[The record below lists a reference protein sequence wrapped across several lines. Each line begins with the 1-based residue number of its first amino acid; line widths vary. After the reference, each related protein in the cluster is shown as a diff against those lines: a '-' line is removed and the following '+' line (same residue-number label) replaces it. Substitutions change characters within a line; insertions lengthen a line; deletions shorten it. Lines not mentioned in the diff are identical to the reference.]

1 VNRPN
6 SNNLSDF
13 NNYFSICMNFKDE
26 AIYLKD
32 WVEYHLSIGVNHF
45 YLYNNESSDNFLEI
59 LKPYQEKG
67 LVTLNNIAGSGAKPK
82 VSKHFLN
89 NYKLETFWVA
99 FIDSDEYITFVEE
112 GMTVQNFFKDFEEFP
127 GVGLNW
133 LMFGSSGLSKI
144 QTPVSEKFTMCA
156 PPYDASNLLE
166 NPASVPAACT
176 HIKSIVNPRKVTNTW
191 HNPHFYKYKN
201 NSSKDSKVANLAVN
215 TEKNTIPEMNALTT
229 IKNTKHDK
237 AFIRHYFVNTKEE
250 FFRRRARRLRD
261 DVANAGWFANEE
273 IALREFKKYDS
284 IYNSVKY
291 EDVLKELKKLKN
303 K

>member
-1 VNRPN
+1 M
-6 SNNLSDF
+6 NNLSTSQNF

-32 WVEYHLSIGVNHF
+32 WVEYHLSIGVDHF

-67 LVTLNNIAGSGAKPK
+67 LVTLNNIPGSGVKRK

-89 NYKLETFWVA
+89 NYKSETFWVA
-99 FIDSDEYITFVEE
+99 FIDSDEYITFVEDQE
-112 GMTVQNFFKDFEEFP
+112 TVQNFFKDFEEFP

-133 LMFGSSGLSKI
+133 LMFGSSGLSGI

-156 PPYDASNLLE
+156 PPYDAANLLE
-166 NPASVPAACT
+166 NPNLVSAVCT
-176 HIKSIVNPRKVTNTW
+176 HIKSVINPRKVTGNW
-191 HNPHFYKYKN
+191 YNPHFYQYKN
-201 NSSKDSKVANLAVN
+201 ESSKKSKIPSLAVN
-215 TEKNTIPEMNALTT
+215 TEKKEIPAMKAATSRE
-229 IKNTKHDK
+229 NTKHDK

-250 FFRRRARRLRD
+250 FFRRRANRLRD
-261 DVANAGWFANEE
+261 DVANAGWFPNEE
-273 IALREFKKYDS
+273 VALQQFKNYEGA
-284 IYNSVKY
+284 YNRVKY
-291 EDVLKELKKLKN
+291 EDVLAELKKLKN